1 MWFLPLYPSSRG
13 QLEALIVDL
22 ISASIPSQT
31 WSKFRG
37 GRAQILPLLRCGN
50 WRVFEF
56 QSSNKVVF
64 AAFRRIQTTLKLPKD
79 VCFIVGAEKLLSKY
93 RISGLFLFEIEG
105 TTSPPPFRAS
115 SPSFSRL
122 SWRVNVTTLY
132 RFGTDL

>member
-1 MWFLPLYPSSRG
+1 M
-13 QLEALIVDL
+13 V

-56 QSSNKVVF
+56 QSSNKVVI
-64 AAFRRIQTTLKLPKD
+64 AAFLSIQTTLKLPKD
-79 VCFIVGAEKLLSKY
+79 VCLIVGADKLLSKC
-93 RISGLFLFEIEG
+93 RISGLFLFETEG

-115 SPSFSRL
+115 SPSFSWL
-122 SWRVNVTTLY
+122 AWFINITSLY
-132 RFGTDL
+132 RVETDL